1 MPDPGQILIKPSMKK
16 RLRFAVVLL
25 FFAAVPIAHAQLA
38 IEIIG
43 GAGKQFP
50 IAVVPFA
57 NEGTLPQKLTE
68 VISADLARSGQFKTV
83 DTSGINPVPVEPEQI
98 NYPDIRGRNADAV
111 VIGSVL
117 PAQDG
122 GVEVRFRLMDAV
134 KQTQLAAASVTAAAS
149 QARATAHKIADMIYE
164 AITGDKGVFSTRI
177 AYIVK
182 QGRRYQLQVA
192 DADGFGAQTVLAS
205 NEPIMSPSWSPDGN
219 RLAYV
224 SFESQRPIV
233 VVQNLLAGTRKI
245 VASFRGNNSAPAW
258 SPDGSKLA
266 VALSRDGGTQI
277 FLIPSDGGTSAQRIA
292 TSTGIDTEP
301 TFSADGKWIAF
312 TSDRGGSPQIYRMP
326 ALGGDAQR
334 LTFSGTYA
342 VSPDWSPD
350 GKSLTY
356 LTRDNGFRVALLDL
370 GSGQSMVLTESTLD
384 ERPRFAP
391 NGKLILYATRDSGRG
406 VLATVSVDGRYKTR
420 LSTAAGDV
428 REPTWGPLPKN

>member
-1 MPDPGQILIKPSMKK
+1 M
-16 RLRFAVVLL
+16 
-25 FFAAVPIAHAQLA
+25 AHAQLA

-43 GAGKQFP
+43 GAGRQFP
-50 IAVVPFA
+50 IAVVGFGDE
-57 NEGTLPQKLTE
+57 NTLPQKLTE

-83 DTSGINPVPVEPEQI
+83 DTSGINPVPTEPSQI
-98 NYPDIRGRNADAV
+98 NYADIRGRSADAV
-111 VIGSVL
+111 VIGSVA
-117 PAQDG
+117 PASDG
-122 GVEVRFRLMDAV
+122 RIEIRFRLMDAV
-134 KQTQLAAASVTAAAS
+134 KQTQMAGASLNAAPS
-149 QARATAHKIADMIYE
+149 QLRATAHKIADMIYE

-192 DADGFGAQTVLAS
+192 DADGFGAQTILAS
-205 NEPIMSPSWSPDGN
+205 NEPIMSPSWSPDGT

-224 SFESQRPIV
+224 SFESQRPTVI
-233 VVQNLLAGTRKI
+233 VQNLVTGVRKV

-277 FLIPSDGGTSAQRIA
+277 FLISSEGGSNAQRIS
-292 TSTGIDTEP
+292 TSNGIDTEP

-312 TSDRGGSPQIYRMP
+312 TSDRGGSPQIYRVP
-326 ALGGDAQR
+326 AAGGDVQR
-334 LTFSGTYA
+334 LTFGGTYA

-350 GKSLTY
+350 GKSITY
-356 LTRDNGFRVALLDL
+356 LARDSGFHVAVLDL
-370 GSGQSMVLTESTLD
+370 GSGQSMVLTETTLD

-391 NGKLILYATRDSGRG
+391 NGKLILYATRDTGRG

>member
-1 MPDPGQILIKPSMKK
+1 MMKAFRILAAILFPGLIS
-16 RLRFAVVLL
+16 V
-25 FFAAVPIAHAQLA
+25 AHAQLNV
-38 IEIIG
+38 EIIG

-50 IAVVPFA
+50 IAIVPFG
-57 NEGTLPQKLTE
+57 NEASLPQKLTE
-68 VISADLARSGQFKTV
+68 VIAADLGRSGQFKTV
-83 DTSGINPVPVEPEQI
+83 DTSSINPVPTEPSQVD
-98 NYPDIRGRNADAV
+98 YGDIRGRNADAV
-111 VIGSVL
+111 AIGSV
-117 PAQDG
+117 AAAADG
-122 GVEVRFRLMDAV
+122 RIEIRFRLMDAI
-134 KQTQLAAASVTAAAS
+134 KQTQITGASLNAS
-149 QARATAHKIADMIYE
+149 PSQLRATAHKIADIIYE
-164 AITGDKGVFSTRI
+164 AITGDKGIFSTRI

-205 NEPIMSPSWSPDGN
+205 NEPILSPTWSPDGN

-224 SFESQRPIV
+224 SFESQRPTVI
-233 VVQNLLAGTRKI
+233 VQNLATGTRKV

-266 VALSRDGGTQI
+266 VALSKDGGTQI
-277 FLIPSDGGTSAQRIA
+277 YLISSEGGGSAQRL
-292 TSTGIDTEP
+292 TNSTGIDTEP

-326 ALGGDAQR
+326 ATGGEAQR
-334 LTFSGTYA
+334 LTFAGTYA

-350 GKSLTY
+350 GKTITY
-356 LTRDNGFRVALLDL
+356 LARDNGFHVAVLDL
-370 GSGQSMVLTESTLD
+370 GSGQTMVLTETTLD

-391 NGKLILYATRDSGRG
+391 NGKLILYATRDTGRG

-420 LSTAAGDV
+420 LSAAAGDV